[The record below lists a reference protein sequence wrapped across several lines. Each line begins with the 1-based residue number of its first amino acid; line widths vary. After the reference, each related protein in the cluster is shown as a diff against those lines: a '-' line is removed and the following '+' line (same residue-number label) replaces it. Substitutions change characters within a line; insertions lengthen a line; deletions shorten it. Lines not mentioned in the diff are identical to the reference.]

1 MKPLSE
7 IKRINKEIKAINLRY
22 DNYYE
27 LSLSEEEIDGVEIS
41 RMNEVAAMTQDFIAE
56 DYIQLDNLNNI

>member
-1 MKPLSE
+1 ME
-7 IKRINKEIKAINLRY
+7 IKRINKEIKAINRRY
-22 DNYYE
+22 DGYYE
-27 LSLSEEEIDGVEIS
+27 LSLSEEESDGVEIS

>member
-56 DYIQLDNLNNI
+56 D